1 MNINEIRLE
10 LLEMA
15 EEFDSVVYDN
25 GPMGESRP
33 YTDKARRL
41 RNLARELKGVGGN
54 SGNERYRPSPSDD
67 FRDAPW
73 EPR

>member
-1 MNINEIRLE
+1 MNINEMRLE

-15 EEFDSVVYDN
+15 EELDGVVYDN

-33 YTDKARRL
+33 HTDKARRL
-41 RNLARELKGVGGN
+41 RSLARELKGV
-54 SGNERYRPSPSDD
+54 SSTPSTGD
-67 FRDAPW
+67 FRDEPW